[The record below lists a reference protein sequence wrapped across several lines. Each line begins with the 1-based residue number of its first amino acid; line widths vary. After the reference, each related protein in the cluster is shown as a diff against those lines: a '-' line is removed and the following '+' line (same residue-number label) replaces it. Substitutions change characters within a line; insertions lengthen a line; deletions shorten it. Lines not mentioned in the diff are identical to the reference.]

1 MSLLL
6 NVVIGTIVLGSIYGL
21 IALGFVYIFRS
32 TGVINFAHG
41 EFLTL
46 GAWTTLSLAIL
57 KPNIIGVVVGCAV
70 TGTVAALCY
79 RIIVRRAETNGL
91 FVAVI
96 ATMGVAFMLDGIML
110 LIWGPTSQTLSLL
123 PAGTVQFR
131 EGSGISIANAIVVA
145 ISLVT
150 YAIVVITDRRLVIGM
165 QMRAAA
171 ANRLLASQLGIRVG
185 YLFTAAWFVA
195 GVLAAIA
202 GVAYGATTLV
212 SPQLTAIGLAG
223 LPAALVG
230 GFDSVEG
237 ALPGGFLVALAVVLM
252 STFVSSAGSFAATYL
267 LLLVFVMV
275 RPQGLFGSVIVDRV

>member
-1 MSLLL
+1 MSLTL
-6 NVVIGTIVLGSIYGL
+6 NILIGTLVLGSIYGL
-21 IALGFVYIFRS
+21 VALGFVYIFRS

-46 GAWTTLSLAIL
+46 AAWLTLSFAFVRPSLIAVAIACL
-57 KPNIIGVVVGCAV
+57 V
-70 TGTVAALCY
+70 TGAVAAFSY
-79 RIIVRRAETNGL
+79 QVVVRRAETNGL

-96 ATMGVAFMLDGIML
+96 ATMGLAFMLDGIML
-110 LIWGPTSQTLSLL
+110 LIWGPTSRSLPL
-123 PAGTVQFR
+123 FPPGSIQFR
-131 EGSGISIANAIVVA
+131 EGSGISLANLIVVA
-145 ISLVT
+145 IALLTYLV
-150 YAIVVITDRRLVIGM
+150 VVVADRRFVIGM

-185 YLFTAAWFVA
+185 YLFAAAWFVA

-202 GVAYGATTLV
+202 GVSYGATTLI

-237 ALPGGFLVALAVVLM
+237 ALPGGILVALVVVLT

-275 RPQGLFGSVIVDRV
+275 RPQGLFGSSVVDRV

>member
-6 NVVIGTIVLGSIYGL
+6 NVLIGTIVLGSIYGL

-46 GAWTTLSLAIL
+46 GAWMTLSLAVL
-57 KPNIIGVVVGCAV
+57 KPNLIGVVIGCIV
-70 TGTVAALCY
+70 TGTVAALAY

-110 LIWGPTSQTLSLL
+110 LIWGPTSQSLSLL
-123 PAGTVQFR
+123 PRGTVQFR

-145 ISLVT
+145 ISLLT
-150 YAIVVITDRRLVIGM
+150 YAVVVITDRRMVIGM

-223 LPAALVG
+223 LPAALIG

-237 ALPGGFLVALAVVLM
+237 ALPGGFLVALVVVLM
-252 STFVSSAGSFAATYL
+252 STFVTSAGSFAATYL
-267 LLLVFVMV
+267 LLLVFVML
-275 RPQGLFGSVIVDRV
+275 RPQGLFGSVVVDRV

>member
-6 NVVIGTIVLGSIYGL
+6 NVLIGTIVLGSIYGL

-46 GAWTTLSLAIL
+46 GAWMTLSLAVL
-57 KPNIIGVVVGCAV
+57 KPNLIGVAIGCIV
-70 TGTVAALCY
+70 TGTVAALAY

-110 LIWGPTSQTLSLL
+110 LIWGPTSQSLSLL
-123 PAGTVQFR
+123 PRGTVQFR

-145 ISLVT
+145 ISLLT
-150 YAIVVITDRRLVIGM
+150 YAVVVITDRRMVIGM

-202 GVAYGATTLV
+202 GVAYGSTTLV

-223 LPAALVG
+223 LPAALIG

-237 ALPGGFLVALAVVLM
+237 ALPGGFLVALVVVLM
-252 STFVSSAGSFAATYL
+252 STFVTSAGSFAATYL
-267 LLLVFVMV
+267 LLLVFVML
-275 RPQGLFGSVIVDRV
+275 RPQGLFGSVVVDRV

>member
-46 GAWTTLSLAIL
+46 GAWVTLSLAIL
-57 KPNIIGVVVGCAV
+57 RPNIAGVLVGCAV
-70 TGTVAALCY
+70 TGAVAALCY
-79 RIIVRRAETNGL
+79 RTIVRRAETNGL

-123 PAGTVQFR
+123 PAGSVQFR
-131 EGSGISIANAIVVA
+131 EGSGISYANAIVVA

-275 RPQGLFGSVIVDRV
+275 RPQGLFGSVVVDRV